1 MEREIIWMQLLLIGI
16 LSSLVS
22 CTEKTDDSYYEK
34 YVFMNNSNHEIVIEA
49 YTKNDGDYLKNTYS
63 ISKDSSFVQEIEI
76 MFGSKTGIVA
86 LSDSVEIFFD
96 STKYNWFLPNSESEY
111 NVLDRNNYLMDKLS
125 DNYVKYTYVFS
136 DNDYNNADSLK

>member
-1 MEREIIWMQLLLIGI
+1 MKREIIWMQLLLIGI
-16 LSSLVS
+16 LSSLIS
-22 CTEKTDDSYYEK
+22 CTETDDSYYEE

-49 YTKNDGDYLKNTYS
+49 YTKNDDDYLKNTYS

-76 MFGSKTGIVA
+76 LFGSKTGIVA

-96 STKYNWFLPNSESEY
+96 NTKYNWFLPNSESEY

-125 DNYVKYTYVFS
+125 DNHVKYTYVFS
-136 DNDYNNADSLK
+136 DNDHNNADSLK

>member
-16 LSSLVS
+16 LSSLTS

-34 YVFMNNSNHEIVIEA
+34 YVFMNNSNHEIVIDA
-49 YTKNDGDYLKNTYS
+49 YTKNDDDYLKNTYS

-96 STKYNWFLPNSESEY
+96 SIKHNWFLPNSESEY
-111 NVLDRNNYLMDKLS
+111 NFLDRNNYLMDKLS
-125 DNYVKYTYVFS
+125 DNHVKYTYVFS
-136 DNDYNNADSLK
+136 DSDYNNADSLK

>member
-1 MEREIIWMQLLLIGI
+1 MKREIIWMQLLLIGI
-16 LSSLVS
+16 LSSLSS
-22 CTEKTDDSYYEK
+22 CTEKTDNSYFEE
-34 YVFMNNSNHEIVIEA
+34 YVFINNSNHEIVIEA
-49 YTKNDGDYLKNTYS
+49 YTKNDDDYFKNTYS
-63 ISKDSSFVQEIEI
+63 ITKNSSFVQEIEI

-86 LSDSVEIFFD
+86 LSDSVEIFFN

-125 DNYVKYTYVFS
+125 DNHVKYTYFFS